1 MIKIDLITGFL
12 GAGKTT
18 FIKKYARYLI
28 EKGQNIG
35 ILENDYGAVNVDM
48 MLLQDLMGDRCEL
61 EMVAGG
67 CHRDCHRRR
76 FKSKLI
82 AMGMCGYDRVLVEP
96 SGIYDVDEFF
106 DVLQEEPLNQWYE
119 IGNVITIV
127 DANLEPDLSAEAD
140 YLLASEVANAGC
152 VVMSKSRNAS
162 EEEMRETVAHLNRAL
177 ESVRCGRRFAVET
190 SPGRNPETNGDP
202 HENNSFCPDSVKD
215 ILIKDWDTFQPG
227 DFEKLITCGYVSESY
242 QKMSE
247 DEETFQS
254 VYFMNIRISEEQLR
268 EAVADIFA
276 DPACGDVFR
285 MKGFL
290 RAANESEMP
299 KSSATPGLSASSAS
313 SEHDTPEK
321 QWLQL
326 NATRSEITL
335 EPISVGQEVLIV
347 IGEQLD
353 EAAIQKHLAG
363 NITGVV

>member
-18 FIKKYARYLI
+18 FIKKYAAYLI

-48 MLLQDLMGDRCEL
+48 MLLQDLMGDQCEL

-106 DVLQEEPLNQWYE
+106 DVLQEEPLDQWYE
-119 IGNVITIV
+119 IGNVIAVV
-127 DANLEPDLSAEAD
+127 DAKLEPDLSAEAD

-152 VVMSKSRNAS
+152 VVMSKSQAAT
-162 EEEMRETVAHLNRAL
+162 EKDIRETAAHLNRAL

-190 SPGRNPETNGDP
+190 SPCLNPETDCDSHGK
-202 HENNSFCPDSVKD
+202 NSSHLGSTKD
-215 ILIKDWDTFQPG
+215 VLIKDWDTFEPG

-242 QKMSE
+242 QKMGE
-247 DEETFQS
+247 DEEKFQS
-254 VYFMNIRISEEQLR
+254 VYFMNIHISEERLR
-268 EAVADIFA
+268 EAVTDIFT

-290 RAANESEMP
+290 RAAEE
-299 KSSATPGLSASSAS
+299 
-313 SEHDTPEK
+313 EK

-335 EPISVGQEVLIV
+335 EPIRVGQEVLIV
-347 IGEQLD
+347 IGERLD
-353 EAAIQKHLAG
+353 EAAIQRHLAG
-363 NITGVV
+363 NTQEYFQ